1 MKYQE
6 ARVLVIGKT
15 GNGKS
20 SFINYL
26 LDEAKAPTGIGKPI
40 TQEFEEYEKIVD
52 DKLKLIVT
60 DSKGLESNKD
70 DFESIIKNIKSYI
83 QSKNSSDNVA
93 EFFHVVFY
101 CLKYNTKRIEEQ
113 EIELIKQLKELLKFN
128 IHFIITGCD
137 SIKSVEEFNEYEE
150 HIKKELGKDT
160 RLYKVCSIEV
170 EKRGGQKTQK
180 YGKEEVI
187 NGVID
192 LIFENL
198 ATVFAYDFAHKY
210 VVSYNKTLDNY
221 EERLNKTIDS
231 NIGFFSRLF
240 SFLDTTRAEVKAEF
254 EKVRSQIIDEIE
266 KLQNNMTN
274 EYSIKLDEIFTFCN
288 VLSDTFGLKQTLS
301 KSLNTKALKDTLHF
315 KEYGLWD
322 SFANMFTNND
332 AKESFKKYFNSLK
345 IPLNA
350 NINQNNNTTSVDIN
364 LSDSSIVKFLGLTDI
379 ARGVESVLNYLN
391 KLSSNSKEKFS
402 GEKKLVE
409 DIKAVI
415 MQSKQ

>member
-1 MKYQE
+1 MQYQE
-6 ARVLVIGKT
+6 ARVLVVGKT

-26 LDEAKAPTGIGKPI
+26 LDGDIAPTGIGKPI
-40 TQEFEEYEKIVD
+40 TQEFKEYEKVVD
-52 DKLKLIVT
+52 DKLRLIIT

-70 DFESIIKNIKSYI
+70 DFESIIKNIKTYI
-83 QSKNSSDNVA
+83 ENKNSSDNVA

-113 EIELIKQLKELLKFN
+113 EIKLIKQLKELLKFN

-137 SIKSVEEFNEYEE
+137 SIKSNEEFSEYEG
-150 HIKKELGKDT
+150 HIKKELGDDT
-160 RLYKVCSIEV
+160 RLYKVCSIEI

-180 YGKEEVI
+180 YGKKEVI

-210 VVSYNKTLDNY
+210 ALSYNQTLDDCK
-221 EERLNKTIDS
+221 ERLNKTIDS
-231 NIGFFSRLF
+231 NIGFFKRLF

-274 EYSIKLDEIFTFCN
+274 EYSTKLDEIFTFCN
-288 VLSDTFGLKQTLS
+288 VLSDTFGVKQTLS
-301 KSLNTKALKDTLHF
+301 KSLNIKALKDTLYF

-322 SFANMFTNND
+322 SFCNMCTNND
-332 AKESFKKYFNSLK
+332 AKESFEKYFNSLK

-350 NINQNNNTTSVDIN
+350 NINQSNNTASIVIKSD
-364 LSDSSIVKFLGLTDI
+364 DSSIVKTGIAKGFGLALNFLK
-379 ARGVESVLNYLN
+379 E
-391 KLSSNSKEKFS
+391 LSNNSKEKFN